1 MIRLEAASS
10 VPPPGLWGLLVDVG
24 GGENG
29 FGGTPVH
36 TGETTVEE
44 YVQQCC
50 DMPDP
55 AKLQSGLVPQTVFW
69 ALDADGVAV
78 GMVRLRHC
86 LNDKLRFHGGHIGYF
101 IRRDQRGKGYA
112 KEALRLALIE
122 LRRLGERRAL
132 MTVDPNNAPSV
143 RVIER
148 NGGHLENVVTDPETG
163 MAYKRYWIELDPQ
176 QPAAADRE
184 DAPAQPHRCI

>member
-10 VPPPGLWGLLVDVG
+10 VLLPGLPELLADVG

-50 DMPDP
+50 DMPNP
-55 AKLQSGLVPQTVFW
+55 AKLESGLVPQTMFW
-69 ALDADGVAV
+69 ALDADGTAV

-101 IRRDQRGKGYA
+101 IRRDQRGKGCA

-122 LRRLGERRAL
+122 LRKLGEKRAL
-132 MTVDPNNAPSV
+132 LTVDPNNTPSI

-148 NGGHLENVVTDPETG
+148 NGGRLENIVTDPETG
-163 MAYKRYWIELDPQ
+163 QMYRRYWIELEPQ
-176 QPAAADRE
+176 RAAVADG
-184 DAPAQPHRCI
+184 